1 VLWKVPAAGG
11 EATRVTGE
19 GSYLGMDVAPDG
31 KTVLAGSGDR
41 PQVVLVRVADGGVE
55 KVLDKPRSLEWWRL
69 RFSPDSRSL
78 VYARTEAGVSN
89 LWTLP
94 LNGGPP
100 QQLTQFSVGRIFSF
114 DFSPDGKR
122 IAMGRGALSGDVVLI
137 KNFK

>member
-1 VLWKVPAAGG
+1 
-11 EATRVTGE
+11 VTGE
-19 GSYLGMDVAPDG
+19 GFYLGMDVAPDG
-31 KTVLAGSGDR
+31 KTVLAGSGDPKTRR

-55 KVLDKPRSLEWWRL
+55 KVFDKPRSLEWWRL

-89 LWTLP
+89 LWSLP
-94 LNGGPP
+94 LDGRPA
-100 QQLTQFSVGRIFSF
+100 QQLTQFTVGRIFSF

-137 KNFK
+137 KNFR